1 MNREQVEALLA
12 KEDQKE
18 LLRLSTAGSVDDGK
32 STLIGRLLYETANIY
47 EDHLSALKRDT
58 KQAHTEVDWSLL
70 TDGLKAE
77 REQGITIDVAYRYFA
92 TERRKYI
99 IADTPGHEQYTRNM
113 ATGASTANVAIIL
126 IDARKGMTDQ
136 SRRHAFIASLLAIP
150 HVVVAVNKM
159 DLVDFAEDVFK
170 SIIDGFADFAARLNI
185 PDLRFVP
192 ISALQG
198 DNVVARSEKMAWYQG
213 RPLLNILDNIH
224 IASDR
229 NMVDLRLPIQYVL
242 RPDQHFRGFAGRMAS
257 GILRKGSE
265 ILVLPSRKR
274 SKVASLVSLD
284 GELEEAKPGQS
295 ITVTL
300 EDEIDI
306 SRGDMIATPHNHPRV
321 GRHFEA
327 MLVWM
332 NETSLKVGDVYWLKH
347 TSRWVKA
354 EVVELRYRVDVRT
367 LHRQK
372 EADTLKLNEIGR
384 VVLVTHQPLTYDAYR
399 INRDTGSFILVDA
412 QSNATAAAGMI
423 IERQPE
429 GELPTADE
437 RQTRREPRHKGSV
450 TAEERLKRFGQTPRT
465 IWLTGLVSVGKRE
478 TAYALERLL
487 FDQGVAVSVL
497 EGGAARTGISSDL
510 EFGNLDVQ
518 ENVRRAAET
527 ARAFNDAG
535 LVCIAAFVSP
545 DAEHRSR
552 AADIVGAGRFVE
564 VFLDAPLAYCQA
576 RDESGLYDQ
585 VESGEVSNLA
595 GLQRPY
601 EAPLNPDF
609 HIDMTQ
615 NSPIE
620 AAQLIYD
627 GLVARRLLTF

>member
-12 KEDQKE
+12 QEDQKE

-58 KQAHTEVDWSLL
+58 KQAHTTVDWSLL

-159 DLVDFAEDVFK
+159 DLVDFSEDVFK
-170 SIIDGFADFAARLNI
+170 NISDGFADFAARLNI
-185 PDLRFVP
+185 TGLRFVP
-192 ISALQG
+192 ISALEG
-198 DNVVARSEKMAWYQG
+198 DNVVARSANTPWYQG
-213 RPLLNILDNIH
+213 RPLLDILDNIH
-224 IASDR
+224 IASDG
-229 NMVDLRLPIQYVL
+229 NMVDLRFPIQYVL
-242 RPDQHFRGFAGRMAS
+242 RPDQSFRGFAGRVAS

-265 ILVLPSRKR
+265 IMVLPSRKK
-274 SKVASLVSLD
+274 SQVAEIVSMD
-284 GELEEAKPGQS
+284 GELDEATPGQS
-295 ITVTL
+295 VTVTL

-306 SRGDMIATPHNHPRV
+306 SRGDMIAAPHNHPRV

-332 NETSLKVGDVYWLKH
+332 DESSLKVGDVYWLKH
-347 TSRWVKA
+347 ATRWVKA
-354 EVVELRYRVDVRT
+354 EVVELRYRVDVKT
-367 LHRQK
+367 LHRQQ
-372 EADTLKLNEIGR
+372 EANALKLNEIGR
-384 VVLVTHQPLTYDAYR
+384 AVLVTHQPLNYDAYR
-399 INRDTGSFILVDA
+399 TNRQTGSFILVDA
-412 QSNATAAAGMI
+412 QTNATAAAGMI

-429 GELPTADE
+429 GELPVGED
-437 RQTRREPRHKGSV
+437 RQHRREPRFKGTVSS
-450 TAEERLKRFGQTPRT
+450 EERLQRFGQTPRT

-478 TAYALERLL
+478 TAYALERIL
-487 FDQGVAVSVL
+487 FDKGVAVNVL

-510 EFGNLDVQ
+510 GFGNLEVQ

-535 LVCIAAFVSP
+535 LVSIAAFVSP
-545 DAEHRSR
+545 DSEHRNVVS
-552 AADIVGAGRFVE
+552 DIVGASRYIE
-564 VFLDAPLAYCQA
+564 VFLDAPLEWC
-576 RDESGLYDQ
+576 RDKDQTGLYKQ
-585 VESGEVSNLA
+585 AESGEILYLA
-595 GLQRPY
+595 GVQRPY
-601 EAPLNPDF
+601 EAPQNPDF

-615 NSPIE
+615 NSPYE
-620 AAQLIYD
+620 AAMRIYE